1 MDDFR
6 RSSPI
11 TSRILPEVERERPLL
26 RPWVE
31 QMVTLCQPDDVV
43 WCDGSQQEYDR
54 LCQLLVRQGTLRPLN
69 PEKRP
74 NCYLALS
81 DPSEWLGSKTEHS
94 YAVSAGTTR
103 DRPTIG
109 SILSP

>member
-6 RSSPI
+6 GSSPI

-43 WCDGSQQEYDR
+43 WCDGSQR
-54 LCQLLVRQGTLRPLN
+54 N
-69 PEKRP
+69 
-74 NCYLALS
+74 
-81 DPSEWLGSKTEHS
+81 
-94 YAVSAGTTR
+94 TTVCASSSWAKE
-103 DRPTIG
+103 PFA
-109 SILSP
+109 P